1 MKVATARVY
10 DQPEPGDFWVL
21 VDRLWPRGM
30 AKQDAPHQLWLKDV
44 APSSALRKWYG
55 HRPVLFDEFARRYE
69 SELSEAPARDAL
81 VTLTSLA
88 RQEHLVL
95 VTATKDL
102 EHSGAEV
109 LRRVIGRRGD
119 GAQTGPGRG

>member
-10 DQPEPGDFWVL
+10 DQPEPGTFWVL

-30 AKQDAPHQLWLKDV
+30 AKQDAPQQLWLKDV
-44 APSSALRKWYG
+44 APSATLRKWYG
-55 HRPVLFDEFARRYE
+55 HKPERFAEFARRYE
-69 SELSEAPARDAL
+69 SELSEAPACEAL
-81 VTLTSLA
+81 DKLRSLA
-88 RQEHLVL
+88 LEEDLVL

-109 LRRVIGRRGD
+109 LRRVLRRG
-119 GAQTGPGRG
+119 